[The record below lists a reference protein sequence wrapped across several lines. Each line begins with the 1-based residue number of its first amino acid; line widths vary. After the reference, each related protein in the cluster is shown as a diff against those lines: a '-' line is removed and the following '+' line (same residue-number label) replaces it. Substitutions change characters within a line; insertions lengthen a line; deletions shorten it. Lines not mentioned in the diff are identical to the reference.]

1 MGTNSRCV
9 LILRSAAGLSYP
21 GGEYPYGPKVTAR
34 LRNPVRL
41 QMAAFRS
48 GTFPRGE
55 LSTPADE
62 LAGVG
67 FVQEA
72 LNRFEMGVILKK

>member
-1 MGTNSRCV
+1 MRSHFAGRGWIV
-9 LILRSAAGLSYP
+9 IL
-21 GGEYPYGPKVTAR
+21 GGEYQYGPKVTER

-41 QMAAFRS
+41 QNGREADIPARSAF
-48 GTFPRGE
+48 GPQ
-55 LSTPADE
+55 ADE
-62 LAGVG
+62 LACAG

>member
-1 MGTNSRCV
+1 MRSHFAERGWIVISRRRV
-9 LILRSAAGLSYP
+9 
-21 GGEYPYGPKVTAR
+21 
-34 LRNPVRL
+34 PVRPESYC
-41 QMAAFRS
+41 AIAKSCAFADGRFQKR
-48 GTFPRGE
+48 TFPRGE

-62 LAGVG
+62 LAGVA